1 MESWR
6 DELYHHGIVGQKW
19 GVRRYQNPDGTLTDA
34 GRKRLERQDLRWAKR
49 NERKITNATR
59 KLVDKDMRAYEKQV
73 LKPSLNKYNVTGKV
87 SRVYGTAYS
96 KMLAK
101 LMNER
106 VGDIESPSGRVV
118 RFVAKRGE
126 MGVYMALADKG
137 YDMNTVRNGVYGTGK
152 IAYKKENVGVA
163 TYDERR

>member
-59 KLVDKDMRAYEKQV
+59 KLVDKDMRAYEKQI
-73 LKPSLNKYNVTGKV
+73 LKPSLNKYNITGKV

-101 LMNER
+101 LMNEL